1 MKTTAFLFV
10 IVAALA
16 AVGCNKTEA
25 TSAAPD
31 AAASSTVTTTAA
43 PVADTDL
50 PVAADEAEA
59 ASKDITKDNYKAQ
72 LDSLVQ
78 EVDKP

>member
-1 MKTTAFLFV
+1 MKTSAFLLVALV
-10 IVAALA
+10 IAAF
-16 AVGCNKTEA
+16 GCNKTDA

-31 AAASSTVTTTAA
+31 AAMSAAPTASAA

-50 PVAADEAEA
+50 PVTADETEA